1 MRNTFLRNDYK
12 WKIQN
17 SDCHVDTAQITEE
30 GIMMQCMINEFQIFK
45 KMTFFVG
52 QISIQ
57 YIEYRRSNAAKI
69 IDYFPKVFSF
79 ILNCHNL

>member
-1 MRNTFLRNDYK
+1 
-12 WKIQN
+12 
-17 SDCHVDTAQITEE
+17 
-30 GIMMQCMINEFQIFK
+30 MMQCMINEFQIFK

-79 ILNCHNL
+79 IHNCHNL